1 MWNLRGG
8 PTVSYTQVFSEQ
20 VAGAPAPSV
29 LPKDPLP
36 VLEMV
41 RVKMYRVMRLCW
53 CIGAGIGEA

>member
-1 MWNLRGG
+1 MLRF
-8 PTVSYTQVFSEQ
+8 SSEQ

-41 RVKMYRVMRLCW
+41 RVKMYRVMRPCW
-53 CIGAGIGEA
+53 CIRGRHW

>member
-1 MWNLRGG
+1 M
-8 PTVSYTQVFSEQ
+8 SYTQVFSEQ

-41 RVKMYRVMRLCW
+41 RVKMYRVMRPCW